1 MQLSTY
7 GRPQRGVT
15 HISNTLDPST
25 SPGILASFSQRPPFL
40 QDFAK
45 SSQEGAK
52 KTTILDSFYHFPKA
66 TNLLN
71 CGLPSKLK
79 KTATWPNILLE
90 APASQSLPSS
100 KLGFCYQ
107 GKVENGHW
115 RTLTLSPLQLPLASF
130 SFSLSNILQTNGSQL
145 GGIWQCQFWL
155 SQLGRG

>member
-1 MQLSTY
+1 M
-7 GRPQRGVT
+7 RPPLPSPPAPQAR
-15 HISNTLDPST
+15 HQADDCLALLIDPST

-100 KLGFCYQ
+100 KLGFCY
-107 GKVENGHW
+107 
-115 RTLTLSPLQLPLASF
+115 
-130 SFSLSNILQTNGSQL
+130 
-145 GGIWQCQFWL
+145 
-155 SQLGRG
+155 